1 MPPGSGKTWVGL
13 MIAKYLKD
21 KKIRKPIYICM
32 NPVLKE
38 QVKEK
43 AKSVGLN
50 KLEVALPS
58 QINNFMCEDTS
69 TDKYHYI
76 VDEYYHMIR

>member
-13 MIAKYLKD
+13 MIAKYLIA
-21 KKIRKPIYICM
+21 KKLRKPIYVCL
-32 NPVLKE
+32 NAVLKE

-50 KLEVALPS
+50 KLEVALP
-58 QINNFMCEDTS
+58 D
-69 TDKYHYI
+69 
-76 VDEYYHMIR
+76 